1 MHRRGLVARPRLCEN
16 GCGFSLGG
24 IGTISRHRGE
34 TMDILSEIP
43 LLKGL
48 GGEALAQLAR
58 QCGWSDF
65 SEHELV
71 VDFADSTTEVRFV
84 LSGSV
89 RVIFRAP
96 SGKEMILGE
105 IGEGMFFG
113 ELAAIDGEAR
123 SANVTTLVRSRICT
137 MPAAIFRKLL
147 ADHPDIALSVMAVL
161 SRRIRQ
167 LNMRLAEHS
176 FLDARFRLY
185 NELIRLS
192 RLRSGHPEQRIV
204 SPPPNQSE
212 LAERIGCRREVVSR
226 EIARL
231 KSDKVVEL
239 TKGGLVIVRPET
251 LSHLL
256 SEAWANG

>member
-1 MHRRGLVARPRLCEN
+1 ML
-16 GCGFSLGG
+16 S
-24 IGTISRHRGE
+24 
-34 TMDILSEIP
+34 DI
-43 LLKGL
+43 
-48 GGEALAQLAR
+48 ALFEGMAPDKLAGLAR
-58 QCGWSDF
+58 QCSWANY

-71 VDFADSTTEVRFV
+71 VDFADDSTDVRFII
-84 LSGSV
+84 SGGV

-105 IGEGMFFG
+105 IGEGQFFG
-113 ELAAIDGEAR
+113 ELAAIDGQTR
-123 SANVTTLVRSRICT
+123 SANVTALSRSRICK
-137 MPAAIFRKLL
+137 MPAGVFRALL
-147 ADHPDIALSVMAVL
+147 ADHPDIALKVMIVL
-161 SRRIRQ
+161 SGRIRQ

-192 RLRSGHPEQRIV
+192 RPRSGKPDQRII

-231 KSDKVVEL
+231 KNENVVEL
-239 TKGGLVIVRPET
+239 TKGGLVLALPDA
-251 LSHLL
+251 LSHML
-256 SEAWANG
+256 SDAWSGG

>member
-1 MHRRGLVARPRLCEN
+1 ML
-16 GCGFSLGG
+16 S
-24 IGTISRHRGE
+24 
-34 TMDILSEIP
+34 DI
-43 LLKGL
+43 
-48 GGEALAQLAR
+48 ALFEGMPPDKLAGLAR
-58 QCGWSDF
+58 QCSWANY

-71 VDFADSTTEVRFV
+71 VDFADDSTDVRFII
-84 LSGSV
+84 SGGV

-105 IGEGMFFG
+105 IGEGQFFG
-113 ELAAIDGEAR
+113 ELAAIDGQTR
-123 SANVTTLVRSRICT
+123 SANVTTLSRSRICT
-137 MPAAIFRKLL
+137 MPAGVFRALL
-147 ADHPDIALSVMAVL
+147 AAHPDIALKVMTVL
-161 SRRIRQ
+161 TGRIRS

-192 RLRSGHPEQRIV
+192 RPRSGKPDQRII

-231 KSDKVVEL
+231 KGDQVVEI
-239 TKGGLVIVRPET
+239 TKGGLVLSRPET

-256 SEAWANG
+256 SEAWAGG